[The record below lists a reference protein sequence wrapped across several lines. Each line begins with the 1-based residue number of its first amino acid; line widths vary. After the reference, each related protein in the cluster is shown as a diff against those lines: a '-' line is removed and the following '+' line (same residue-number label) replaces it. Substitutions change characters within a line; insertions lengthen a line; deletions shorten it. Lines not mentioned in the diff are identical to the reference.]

1 MLAHKSILGKKK
13 TISCFAV
20 TGNREGII
28 GYGTGKGPTA
38 SGALKLAKA
47 HASQRLLKIDLFENR
62 TLFHDFYEE
71 YYHTKVYAEKKPK
84 GYGLVCHRLI
94 KKICQ
99 LLGIKDIYVKVEG
112 SSNGLN
118 ITKAFLSGLLNQKK
132 YSDIANAK
140 DLFLVEFKPENNYY
154 PNVLAAPEKF
164 KNNQKNDNVKEN
176 EEKYENEYLRDFN
189 LFLFDNRL
197 RAEKK
202 KKLPFYYHDPSY
214 KLYCKLRDKVRIKFY
229 NINFNLFY
237 D

>member
-20 TGNREGII
+20 TGNREGIV

-47 HASQRLLKIDLFENR
+47 HASQRLLNIELYENR

-99 LLGIKDIYVKVEG
+99 LVGIKDIYVKVEG
-112 SSNGLN
+112 SRNEVN

-132 YSDIANAK
+132 YADIANAK
-140 DLFLVEFKPENNYY
+140 ELFLVEFKPENNYY
-154 PNVLAAPEKF
+154 PNVLAAPEKSKSSQNSDE
-164 KNNQKNDNVKEN
+164 KNQNLNES

-189 LFLFDNRL
+189 LFLFDNRF

-202 KKLPFYYHDPSY
+202 KKLPFYYHDPAY
-214 KLYCKLRDKVRIKFY
+214 KQYCKLRDKVDIF
-229 NINFNLFY
+229 
-237 D
+237 